1 MAQSH
6 EFGLFDK
13 NDPAS
18 KALYDR
24 LNAEALAKAE
34 IYELARQNNS
44 HNPNHP
50 IRNAELQSLIDH
62 LDGQQNSLML
72 LEDLASQMQRAAGMG
87 EPFTLNFWSSL

>member
-44 HNPNHP
+44 DHPNEQ
-50 IRNAELQSLIDH
+50 IINAELQSLIEH
-62 LDGQQNSLML
+62 LDRNVGLMG
-72 LEDLASQMQRAAGMG
+72 LEDLASQMQAAASKNQ
-87 EPFTLNFWSSL
+87 PFALNFWSSL

>member
-1 MAQSH
+1 MAQPH

-34 IYELARQNNS
+34 IFELARQNNA
-44 HNPNHP
+44 HYPNEQ

-62 LDGQQNSLML
+62 LDRNVGLMG
-72 LEDLASQMQRAAGMG
+72 LEDLASQMQASASKNQ
-87 EPFTLNFWSSL
+87 PFALNFWSSL